1 VQFEIPFNG
10 HENIRSLHNKTI
22 EITKDSKLTP
32 SGDCIIG
39 IKANSGCKD
48 IPDQIKK
55 KIKKPDAKII
65 FSIIVNGDIF
75 EINGEGHKD
84 LKFTHPND
92 IVLRKSNYVCPR
104 TLAINCD
111 KSSDDIP
118 RKMIQYLQNPKTK
131 GIFKIE
137 VS

>member
-1 VQFEIPFNG
+1 MQFEIPFNG

-32 SGDCIIG
+32 SGDCIVG
-39 IKANSGCKD
+39 VKANSSCKD

-55 KIKKPDAKII
+55 KIKKPDAKIV
-65 FSIIVNGDIF
+65 FSILVNGDIF

-84 LKFTHPND
+84 LKLTHPSD

-118 RKMIQYLQNPKTK
+118 RKMIRYLQNPKTK

-137 VS
+137 VN